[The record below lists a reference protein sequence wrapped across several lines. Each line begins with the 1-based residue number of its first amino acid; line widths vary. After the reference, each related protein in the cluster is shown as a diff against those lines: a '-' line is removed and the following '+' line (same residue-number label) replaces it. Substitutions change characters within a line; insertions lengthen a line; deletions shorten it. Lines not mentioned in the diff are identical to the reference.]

1 MEFSSW
7 MELFLE
13 NPHKSFQ
20 KHAFVPDSGSFKL
33 LGRGPF
39 CSRVTQARPL
49 PSLDP
54 WGCSLGQANPRF
66 THLLSTICQLHRV
79 L

>member
-7 MELFLE
+7 TELFLE

-20 KHAFVPDSGSFKL
+20 KRASAPDRL
-33 LGRGPF
+33 LRVGREGGLLA
-39 CSRVTQARPL
+39 TGLHGQGPL

-54 WGCSLGQANPRF
+54 WPTL
-66 THLLSTICQLHRV
+66 
-79 L
+79 